1 MLEHPVGSRLAE
13 WGGLFFFWGGVPKP
27 AKAVFCSVMGC
38 LQSLCYLP
46 AAVKEECGPEKM
58 AQQGKSLLCQCECLG
73 LMLQPHEKARGHGFN
88 PTWGMQR
95 QEVTWSSLASLSK
108 PQVDERV
115 SPTNPGRW
123 HL

>member
-13 WGGLFFFWGGVPKP
+13 WGGLFFFGWGVPKP
-27 AKAVFCSVMGC
+27 AKAVFRSVTGC
-38 LQSLCYLP
+38 LQSLLP
-46 AAVKEECGPEKM
+46 TCRCKRGMWPEKM
-58 AQQGKSLLCQCECLG
+58 AQQGKSLLCQCECMG

-108 PQVDERV
+108 PQVDDRV
-115 SPTNPGRW
+115 SPTKPGRW